1 MTIGNWSTSQGLG
14 LEYCIRDV
22 NPDCAEMLKY
32 CGCHAG
38 HHPFTQNTEKAPR
51 DSENTM
57 WTPTYPLKPRQ

>member
-32 CGCHAG
+32 CGCRAG
-38 HHPFTQNTEKAPR
+38 QHHFTQKTEKRLGIQRIPCGHPR
-51 DSENTM
+51 IH
-57 WTPTYPLKPRQ
+57 